1 MKKTKT
7 ILHLGWKH
15 ILAIFL
21 CASAFVLLHSG
32 RSEKEKSLSIS
43 QLLSEMI
50 KPLSHPSLS
59 KLSNEATDE
68 FTKMF
73 PPESELTIEEYI
85 YVYDIPNSILRSN
98 KKTACDYCIRDPGYN
113 AERAILNAVNSS
125 RFVTRDP
132 SKATWKVSPKEC
144 IRSAKRVSSLCC
156 S

>member
-1 MKKTKT
+1 MPQLLFFFIQDGVKRKKACRF
-7 ILHLGWKH
+7 HN
-15 ILAIFL
+15 
-21 CASAFVLLHSG
+21 C
-32 RSEKEKSLSIS
+32 
-43 QLLSEMI
+43 LSEMI

-132 SKATWKVSPKEC
+132 SKATWKVSPREC